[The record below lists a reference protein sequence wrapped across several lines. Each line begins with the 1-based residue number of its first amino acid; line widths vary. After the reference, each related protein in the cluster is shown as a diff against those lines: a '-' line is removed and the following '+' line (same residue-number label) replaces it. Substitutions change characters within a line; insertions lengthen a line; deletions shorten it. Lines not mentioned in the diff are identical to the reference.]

1 MCDYKKIS
9 EEGHASLKTAM
20 MRSVVCD
27 TLNWIEANLHSDLH
41 IEQLASRAGYTRW
54 HFQRSFKKITG
65 QSLSEYVRIRRIV
78 KATEAI
84 IHTRERM
91 VDIAYDSGYSNQQLM
106 SRLIRATF
114 GMSPTE
120 LRHCASVC
128 PCSEIIGQQVTT
140 LKQSVLLTN

>member
-9 EEGHASLKTAM
+9 EGSSASLKTAM

-27 TLNWIEANLHSDLH
+27 TLNWIEANLQNDLH
-41 IEQLASRAGYTRW
+41 IDQLAGRAGYTRW
-54 HFQRSFKKITG
+54 HFQRAFKKITG
-65 QSLSEYVRIRRIV
+65 HSLSEYIRIRRIV
-78 KATEAI
+78 KASEAI

-91 VDIAYDSGYSNQQLM
+91 MDIAYDTGYSNQQLM

-120 LRHCASVC
+120 LRNCASVG
-128 PCSEIIGQQVTT
+128 PCAQTIAREVEA
-140 LKQSVLLTN
+140 LRQSVLLTN